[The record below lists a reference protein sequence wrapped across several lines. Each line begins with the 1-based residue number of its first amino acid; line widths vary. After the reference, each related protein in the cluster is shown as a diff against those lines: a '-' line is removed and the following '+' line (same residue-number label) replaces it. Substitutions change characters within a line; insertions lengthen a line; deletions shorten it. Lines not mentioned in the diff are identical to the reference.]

1 MLGGGV
7 VGKAGDDS
15 KILVLT
21 KGKRRGG
28 QGSLRVLQKSR
39 SGSREKTALARI
51 FDASGA
57 RLAKRRGWATH
68 TALHESTLQLP
79 ALSDLSPTNCMP
91 RSCFEDQSQ
100 DF

>member
-51 FDASGA
+51 FDASGGETRETA
-57 RLAKRRGWATH
+57 RLGHSHGLA
-68 TALHESTLQLP
+68 
-79 ALSDLSPTNCMP
+79 
-91 RSCFEDQSQ
+91 
-100 DF
+100 